1 MDLAGNSFY
10 FYFALFFLRPPYQ
23 HMLSAGFEQ
32 KSLLNIVLFPM
43 QTASHFFFFLPYIK
57 VFYFT
62 KYTRKLLFPT
72 GTAATASATKA
83 EGRQARAG
91 KGSTCWRKAL
101 MKLLSSLKSDQ
112 HVIKSLI
119 KCTCSLFV
127 IDFLQISYCSYKC

>member
-43 QTASHFFFFLPYIK
+43 QTASHFFFLPYIK